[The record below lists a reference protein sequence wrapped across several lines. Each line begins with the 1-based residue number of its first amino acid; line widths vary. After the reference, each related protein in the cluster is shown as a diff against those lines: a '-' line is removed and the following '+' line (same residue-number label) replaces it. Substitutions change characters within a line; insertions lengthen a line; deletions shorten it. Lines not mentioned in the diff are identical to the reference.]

1 MGLSHSPRIVTNNLI
16 TALDSFNLRSYPGSG
31 TTWND
36 LSLNR
41 YVCTCQTGSSFSSGA
56 ITFDGVNGYADF
68 PAPIVGGQ
76 SALTLIAWVYPIA
89 WSTSYTTIFSN
100 QENTTNNAF
109 AIHKDGANANPGV
122 TLGNSAIVNFGAFS
136 TNNWYNI
143 AFTYDGTTLTTYQN
157 GILQNTLAL
166 SGNIGTGSVNLTI
179 GKSQTYAGRN
189 FNGRVSSLFIY
200 NSSLS
205 SNDISNFFAA
215 YRGRFGA

>member
-1 MGLSHSPRIVTNNLI
+1 MGLSHSPRIVTDNLI
-16 TALDSFNLRSYPGSG
+16 TALDSSNLRSYPGSG

-68 PAPIVGGQ
+68 PAPIVRGQ
-76 SALTLIAWVYPIA
+76 STLTLIAWVYPIA
-89 WSTSYTTIFSN
+89 WSTDYTTIFSN
-100 QENTTNNAF
+100 QESVNNNAF
-109 AIHKDGANANPGV
+109 AIHKNGATANPGV
-122 TLGNSAIVNFGAFS
+122 TFGNNALVNFGAFS

-166 SGNIGTGSVNLTI
+166 SGNIGTGSVNLTL
-179 GKSQTYAGRN
+179 GKSPTYAGRN

-205 SNDISNFFAA
+205 SNDIGNFFAA
-215 YRGRFGA
+215 YRGRFGL